1 MSLVTEVFDSW
12 AAEPL
17 QKQPLPYA
25 QSQPDPYAQ
34 RYYVQQQYPTGQAW
48 EQPPPQAYQPAQ
60 VQAAYNYPSPAQLP
74 AQLAGNPVAP
84 VMPSPAPSYSNPVPQ
99 NAMPHAPYGYGP
111 PQSGA
116 IEMLA
121 ELPAEIPMAT
131 LAPAQVPAPVAL
143 SVPVQP
149 VSTDVSSSSFALL
162 ARDLWGAD
170 SDLEEEKVHV

>member
-12 AAEPL
+12 AAESV

-25 QSQPDPYAQ
+25 QPDPYAQ

-48 EQPPPQAYQPAQ
+48 QQPPPQLYQP

-74 AQLAGNPVAP
+74 AQLAGNPIAP
-84 VMPSPAPSYSNPVPQ
+84 VMPSPAPSYSSPVPQ
-99 NAMPHAPYGYGP
+99 NAIPHAPYGYAP
-111 PQSGA
+111 PQGGA
-116 IEMLA
+116 VEMLA
-121 ELPAEIPMAT
+121 ELPAEIPMVA
-131 LAPAQVPAPVAL
+131 LAPAPAPAPVPV

-149 VSTDVSSSSFALL
+149 MSMDVSSSSFALL

-170 SDLEEEKVHV
+170 SKIEEEKVSI